1 MLPAF
6 LSLNFFL
13 CKPVWGEEF
22 LSQRVTGTKMIN
34 LVHSKHTELMV
45 LVPYPTTYILTYAH
59 TVARD
64 LPVFHQGSLDVASEE

>member
-1 MLPAF
+1 
-6 LSLNFFL
+6 
-13 CKPVWGEEF
+13 
-22 LSQRVTGTKMIN
+22 MIN

-64 LPVFHQGSLDVASEE
+64 LPVFKEAWMLPVKSDLSHFHRDTKKFQRSLKSPIS